1 MANGHPVSKWTGHRY
16 LTQSLQLKPIKPVS
30 SQGYRNPRK
39 RRRLEFAKARRD
51 WTVQDWRRVL
61 FTGESP
67 FELYHPP
74 NRKNDRVWTQ
84 HSADVP
90 PTATVTQPLKIM
102 AWGMKSYRGL
112 SDLHIMPGAAP

>member
-1 MANGHPVSKWTGHRY
+1 M
-16 LTQSLQLKPIKPVS
+16 TQSLQFKPVKPVS
-30 SQGYRNPRK
+30 GQGYRNPRK

-84 HSADVP
+84 HSADLP
-90 PTATVTQPLKIM
+90 PTATVTKPLKIVV
-102 AWGMKSYRGL
+102 WGNDELSRAVRPAHHARGRTVTA
-112 SDLHIMPGAAP
+112 DYIRG